1 MLAGVCPVLLVQ
13 PAGRTELGGMGIMW
27 PEAMTFTAKERQ
39 PRGGEVSD
47 PSSRGWVV
55 HKLPLWV
62 AFQDA
67 GRGHS
72 RPGGWG
78 QACCQR
84 PQDMLLQR
92 GLILEALWAESRGR
106 GPCKVTSAL
115 RSVLLPLCLQCG
127 LEPRWGFGGCQLSL
141 QARIHVYLEAPFG

>member
-1 MLAGVCPVLLVQ
+1 M
-13 PAGRTELGGMGIMW
+13 ELGGMGIMW
-27 PEAMTFTAKERQ
+27 SEAMTFTAKERQ

-72 RPGGWG
+72 RPGDWEK
-78 QACCQR
+78 ACCQR

-92 GLILEALWAESRGR
+92 GLILEVLWAETESRGR
-106 GPCKVTSAL
+106 APCKATSAL

-127 LEPRWGFGGCQLSL
+127 LEP
-141 QARIHVYLEAPFG
+141 